1 MAASPSGAPEGG
13 WSRDVEACSDGFGIG
28 SVVGAAEVLA
38 LKALLV
44 FAHVADTLS
53 FSAAARRLG
62 MPVSTVSRRIAE
74 LEAQFGLQLLQRS
87 TRSLRLTAFG
97 SDVLEQA
104 RRTAEIT
111 ETVENIAA
119 GHHREVSGTIRFAAP
134 PSLSD
139 MVLAPIVLAF
149 QKLHERVRFDV
160 LITEQV
166 VDYIADRIDLEIH
179 VGPIDNDT
187 LVVRR
192 LLSFR
197 HQLVASPEY
206 VRRTGAPL
214 HPRDLL
220 TRPVLGFSHSEPK
233 LVWRFEHADGR
244 ASEQV
249 VLAPSLA
256 MNDYTGLVV
265 ALLAGAGLGDLPPIV
280 QPELL
285 RTGRLMPVMTD
296 WRFPIY
302 DLVLIHPANRHQSR
316 AVRLFKEFA
325 ARAIVEMFPDLA

>member
-1 MAASPSGAPEGG
+1 MRPGVVCVGRRG
-13 WSRDVEACSDGFGIG
+13 RDVETGPTEFSIG
-28 SVVGAAEVLA
+28 PVGGMIDLNAV
-38 LKALLV
+38 LV
-44 FAHVADTLS
+44 FTQVADTLS
-53 FSAAARRLG
+53 FSEAARRLG

-74 LEAQFGLQLLQRS
+74 LEAQLGLQLLQRS

-104 RRTAEIT
+104 RRTAEIA
-111 ETVENIAA
+111 EAVENIAA
-119 GHHREVSGTIRFAAP
+119 SHHTDVSGTIRFAAP

-139 MVLAPIVLAF
+139 VVLAPIVLAF
-149 QKLHERVRFDV
+149 QRLHERVRFDV
-160 LITEQV
+160 LVTEQV

-197 HQLVASPEY
+197 HQLVASPAY
-206 VRRTGAPL
+206 VRRAGAPG

-244 ASEQV
+244 ASESV
-249 VLAPSLA
+249 VLTPSLA
-256 MNDYTGLVV
+256 MNDYAGLVV
-265 ALLAGAGLGDLPPIV
+265 ALLDGAGVGDLPPIV

-285 RTGRLMPVMTD
+285 RAGRLVPVMTE

-316 AVRLFKEFA
+316 AVRLFKDFA
-325 ARAIVEMFPDLA
+325 AKAIVEMFPELA